1 MPLQRKLFQR
11 YWTESSHEDGSNHL
25 TENSKPMRQASN
37 LSRASN
43 ASRLLIATLPL
54 LLTVACSVNRRP
66 NDGAPSFG
74 RPLESGVASWYGPGF
89 HGRRTANGERYNMD
103 DLTAAHPT
111 LPFGTRLMVRN
122 IRTGQS
128 VIVRVNDRGPFAKS
142 RILDL
147 SRAAAR
153 KVGVY
158 GPGTARVEIYPAPRA
173 GRRPDE
179 MTTAA
184 PVAVFAGFAGVT
196 PDQGPPPRYTVQ
208 VGAFGDTGR
217 AVELHR
223 EISRIYPEVFVHSD
237 GTWNRVQVGLFTD
250 RDQAEAL
257 RRELAVMGMS
267 SVVVATR

>member
-1 MPLQRKLFQR
+1 
-11 YWTESSHEDGSNHL
+11 
-25 TENSKPMRQASN
+25 MRQANN

-66 NDGAPSFG
+66 DDGAPGLG

-89 HGRRTANGERYNMD
+89 QGRRTANGEKYNMY

-111 LPFGTRLMVRN
+111 LPFGTRLAVRN
-122 IRTGQS
+122 ARTGKM
-128 VIVRVNDRGPFAKS
+128 VVVRVNDRGPFKKS

-147 SRAAAR
+147 SYAAA
-153 KVGVY
+153 KEVGVF
-158 GPGTARVEIYPAPRA
+158 GPGTAYVELYPAPA
-173 GRRPDE
+173 GRRNE
-179 MTTAA
+179 TAA
-184 PVAVFAGFAGVT
+184 PTPVAIFAGLT

-208 VGAFGDTGR
+208 VGAFGDAAR

-250 RDQAEAL
+250 RDQAESL

>member
-1 MPLQRKLFQR
+1 
-11 YWTESSHEDGSNHL
+11 
-25 TENSKPMRQASN
+25 MRHANN
-37 LSRASN
+37 LSPASK

-66 NDGAPSFG
+66 NDSAPSLG

-111 LPFGTRLMVRN
+111 LPFGTRLIVRN
-122 IRTGQS
+122 MRTGQS
-128 VIVRVNDRGPFAKS
+128 VIVRVNDRGPFAKR

-158 GPGTARVEIYPAPRA
+158 GPGTAYVEIYPATPG
-173 GRRPDE
+173 GRDGRGA
-179 MTTAA
+179 TAVTAA
-184 PVAVFAGFAGVT
+184 FAGGAGGAGFAGST
-196 PDQGPPPRYTVQ
+196 PDASPPPRYTVQ

-250 RDQAEAL
+250 RDQAESL

>member
-1 MPLQRKLFQR
+1 M
-11 YWTESSHEDGSNHL
+11 Y
-25 TENSKPMRQASN
+25 
-37 LSRASN
+37 
-43 ASRLLIATLPL
+43 
-54 LLTVACSVNRRP
+54 
-66 NDGAPSFG
+66 
-74 RPLESGVASWYGPGF
+74 
-89 HGRRTANGERYNMD
+89 

-111 LPFGTRLMVRN
+111 LPFGTRLAVRN
-122 IRTGQS
+122 VRTGKI
-128 VIVRVNDRGPFAKS
+128 VVVRVNDRGPFKKS

-147 SRAAAR
+147 SFAAA
-153 KVGVY
+153 KEVGVF
-158 GPGTARVEIYPAPRA
+158 GPGTAYVEIYPAPRT

-179 MTTAA
+179 STMPSAA
-184 PVAVFAGFAGVT
+184 AVFASFA
-196 PDQGPPPRYTVQ
+196 PDQGPPARYTVQ
-208 VGAFGDTGR
+208 VGAFSETAR